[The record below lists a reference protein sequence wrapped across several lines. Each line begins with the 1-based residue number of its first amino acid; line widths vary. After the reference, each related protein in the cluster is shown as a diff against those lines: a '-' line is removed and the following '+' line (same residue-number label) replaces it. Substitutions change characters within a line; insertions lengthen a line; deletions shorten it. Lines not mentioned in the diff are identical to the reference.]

1 MDLDLDLLASIA
13 SGGLGHWYEDLEGAQ
28 TYVKDEDCVACL
40 KDLQGFFRFDDPIKR
55 PSFFAVSKYNFARS
69 DLVPLIVTYPEE
81 YDIVYNALKVCVY
94 LTMASSEPNTER
106 SSQQSTHMQQVCEAF
121 LAQDALAVIVGM
133 LAEPLSRHPK
143 MTDKDT
149 ALVELVI
156 TFLRNLLVATVP
168 PADASNLSEEA
179 GRRIRTGLIERL
191 FADDVLDLVLLMA
204 QHARERPFKSQA
216 SVLLD
221 LFLHLFTDVTPQG
234 LLTAES
240 ALKRME
246 NQSKRVPD
254 RKKAMLLQRQQRPVG
269 TAPVMP
275 TGSIGKT
282 VISKGPSRTQYA
294 AAVYMRRH
302 LDHGSG
308 VLVRHAPAVQE
319 LPSIEAITNPK
330 HKKAQTRDVGA
341 DTTTGAGA
349 TGSMSS
355 SSTSGM
361 EAPSVRSAKLAI
373 KLNEYLARFLEEAY
387 TPLVGQVFKDA
398 RAGLGVSMMEEEDFE
413 KFARFV
419 ALCTQYARL
428 REESRLK
435 QKMAVMA
442 LKAKNAEHNTFL
454 DDDAQGGG
462 NKEADEDEDR
472 SPFECLSSTMGWDAF
487 HMLLVLLQVARDREL
502 GRARNKAV
510 NKISRR
516 HVLLNSLGPLLRE
529 MLLTLDLARVAG
541 NSADRHAADRLQR
554 RLAFDDSK
562 DSGIL
567 EILTRT
573 IRDFS
578 YSAHSRVHAVNMVE
592 VLHLILGMLDRLTK
606 DPGGLVV
613 RQQVRQRAPPRRA
626 STGGGG
632 GDGATPVAEKA
643 AVVTNLEKEGVK
655 IVDDAE
661 VAEQQHEDEDAEKTD
676 SDPTRAAVAE
686 GEKEGTRID
695 EEKEEEE
702 EKKEAE
708 KETSLSPAAAPAPAP
723 AAAAVEEHEEEDDA
737 EEPPSNLPRMYRD
750 IQFDLQ
756 ARLRKVCAIPAILQF
771 YTWLLQGYKSNAP
784 LTNAAITSF
793 LTRIALPL
801 DKGGLG
807 LEAMLWQL
815 SVLRVFHAIMSD
827 NSVRNNPMMTDLIKL
842 CTRTIRNLFSR
853 LAPADPELFESP
865 APDAGNKS
873 ITNSDYAA
881 EVVDLVGDEEGQEDK
896 EGGPAEE
903 EEKEENEEETAEA
916 KKKKQMAELEPKMKQ
931 GAAALGFIELLF
943 WKTANIAE
951 VVSEEYNWKKLVDM
965 HHSGGDGISGPSG
978 GGQFGFAS
986 YRGGSG
992 GGSRAADFTEEQ
1004 TNQLLVAF
1012 EKFNGQKNC
1021 LERLVDEFGGKFKKH
1036 HISKKMKDLGLYRG
1050 KFTYNQ
1056 QDKMR
1061 SLMEVHADKAP
1072 KAMFAAIAEDLGA
1085 GFTANQVRN
1094 KLKDMGLV
1102 LGGGGAPQNR
1112 GANGGSSKGT
1122 SKNDAWDAMFGSED
1136 DADDDNQ
1143 GGGARSNTDS
1153 EKEAAADSDDDS
1165 EDGNKDRGRSASPP
1179 PSPPSFDEVMLG
1191 IENKE
1196 DDNNH
1201 SSEQNR
1207 RAAGHSSGQKRNAPE
1222 GDDEDEVVVG
1232 GFNAEDEAAAVEQRR
1247 AAALALLR
1255 KKHKK
1260 SDDTPVVPAETAA
1273 AGNQG
1278 NAAAA
1283 ADTAPSPAAA
1293 VEEEKKDLQE
1303 LDGNDD
1309 VVLKEN
1315 VNAPAPAAA
1324 EPVKTFGRG
1333 RLKKLGGGSGG
1344 EAAPPMP
1351 SIFDDLEDF

>member
-1 MDLDLDLLASIA
+1 
-13 SGGLGHWYEDLEGAQ
+13 
-28 TYVKDEDCVACL
+28 
-40 KDLQGFFRFDDPIKR
+40 
-55 PSFFAVSKYNFARS
+55 
-69 DLVPLIVTYPEE
+69 
-81 YDIVYNALKVCVY
+81 
-94 LTMASSEPNTER
+94 MASSEPNTER
-106 SSQQSTHMQQVCEAF
+106 PSQQAIHMQQVCEAF

-168 PADASNLSEEA
+168 PADASNLAEEA

-234 LLTAES
+234 LLSAES
-240 ALKRME
+240 TLKKMQ
-246 NQSKRVPD
+246 NDSKHAPD
-254 RKKAMLLQRQQRPVG
+254 RKKKAVLLQRQQRPLGV
-269 TAPVMP
+269 APVMP
-275 TGSIGKT
+275 TGSTSKT
-282 VISKGPSRTQYA
+282 VINKGPSRTQYA

-319 LPSIEAITNPK
+319 LPGIEAITNPK
-330 HKKAQTRDVGA
+330 HKKAQTRNVGA
-341 DTTTGAGA
+341 GNTTEASAFRSMG
-349 TGSMSS
+349 GSSAI
-355 SSTSGM
+355 SGM
-361 EAPSVRSAKLAI
+361 EAYSIRSAKLAI
-373 KLNEYLARFLEEAY
+373 KLDEYLAHFLEEAY

-435 QKMAVMA
+435 EKIAMMT
-442 LKAKNAEHNTFL
+442 LNAKNAENNTCL
-454 DDDAQGGG
+454 EDDAQGGG
-462 NKEADEDEDR
+462 HKEADEDSDR
-472 SPFECLSSTMGWDAF
+472 SPFECLNSTMGWDAF
-487 HMLLVLLQVARDREL
+487 HMLLILLQVARDREL
-502 GRARNKAV
+502 GRARDKIL
-510 NKISRR
+510 NKIPRR

-554 RLAFDDSK
+554 RLVFDDSK
-562 DSGIL
+562 DSGIV

-578 YSAHSRVHAVNMVE
+578 YSAHSRGHAVNMVE

-613 RQQVRQRAPPRRA
+613 RQKIIQRASAKRA

-632 GDGATPVAEKA
+632 TPVMPVTEEDALA
-643 AVVTNLEKEGVK
+643 AVDAATAGAVVTNLGKEGAKADEEGQPERSQPAVEAGQEK
-655 IVDDAE
+655 MVVDGDAE
-661 VAEQQHEDEDAEKTD
+661 VAEKQQDNGEETGVDTIM
-676 SDPTRAAVAE
+676 AADIE
-686 GEKEGTRID
+686 GEKEDAPI
-695 EEKEEEE
+695 EKEKPEE
-702 EKKEAE
+702 E
-708 KETSLSPAAAPAPAP
+708 KETSLSPAAAAAPAP
-723 AAAAVEEHEEEDDA
+723 AAVENPEEEGDEDA
-737 EEPPSNLPRMYRD
+737 EQPPSILPRMYRD

-793 LTRIALPL
+793 FTRIALPL
-801 DKGGLG
+801 EKGGLG

-827 NSVRNNPMMTDLIKL
+827 ASARKNPMMADLIKL
-842 CTRTIRNLFSR
+842 CTRITRNLFSR
-853 LAPADPELFESP
+853 LAPAEPEPFESP
-865 APDAGNKS
+865 SPAAGNK
-873 ITNSDYAA
+873 TTAAGHAA
-881 EVVDLVGDEEGQEDK
+881 EVVNLIGDDGEEEQQAK
-896 EGGPAEE
+896 EGDIRVEE
-903 EEKEENEEETAEA
+903 EERKDEDEESADA
-916 KKKKQMAELEPKMKQ
+916 KKKKQMTELEPKMKH
-931 GAAALGFIELLF
+931 GAASLGFIELLF

-965 HHSGGDGISGPSG
+965 HHSGSGGISGPSG
-978 GGQFGFAS
+978 GGQLGFAS
-986 YRGGSG
+986 YRGGG
-992 GGSRAADFTEEQ
+992 GGGARASDFTEEQ
-1004 TNQLLVAF
+1004 TNQLIVAF
-1012 EKFNGQKNC
+1012 EKCNGQKDC
-1021 LERLVDEFGGKFKKH
+1021 LDLLVDEFGGTFKRN

-1056 QDKMR
+1056 QDKMK
-1061 SLMEVHADKAP
+1061 SLMEVHAEKAP
-1072 KAMFAAIAEDLGA
+1072 KAKFMAIAEDLGA

-1102 LGGGGAPQNR
+1102 LGGGGNGGGNAARNR
-1112 GANGGSSKGT
+1112 GDSKGK
-1122 SKNDAWDAMFGSED
+1122 SKADAWDAMLGSEN

-1143 GGGARSNTDS
+1143 GGDARPTSDSDS
-1153 EKEAAADSDDDS
+1153 EQEAASDSDNDNGGG
-1165 EDGNKDRGRSASPP
+1165 ERNRNKSASPP
-1179 PSPPSFDEVMLG
+1179 PPSFDEVMLG
-1191 IENKE
+1191 IEYVQ
-1196 DDNNH
+1196 NH
-1201 SSEQNR
+1201 
-1207 RAAGHSSGQKRNAPE
+1207 RAAGQSSGQKRHAPE
-1222 GDDEDEVVVG
+1222 DAEKVMDDANEEDES
-1232 GFNAEDEAAAVEQRR
+1232 AAAENRR

-1260 SDDTPVVPAETAA
+1260 SGDALGVAAATAGDGHGGNGDVPAP
-1273 AGNQG
+1273 
-1278 NAAAA
+1278 
-1283 ADTAPSPAAA
+1283 DAA
-1293 VEEEKKDLQE
+1293 VEEERKEELQE
-1303 LDGNDD
+1303 LEDSDD
-1309 VVLKEN
+1309 DDDDVLKEKVN
-1315 VNAPAPAAA
+1315 VPAPAAA

-1333 RLKKLGGGSGG
+1333 RLKKLGGGTRGG
-1344 EAAPPMP
+1344 DEAAGPPMP